1 MNATRAAL
9 IRPKISLQASR
20 THTPQRVGLKAKYA
34 AGSRTIAGGV
44 YYNYK
49 KKFLGETPNLK
60 RPGPWQSPKFTV
72 PENAKQLPILQQFK
86 NEEELKAA
94 YYAFE
99 KGYVPLKRDDNAE
112 WDLLKLGKFFLRENC
127 QCPQCIH
134 PETKQRISDT
144 FLISPDVEV
153 TNFESNTTDVK
164 ISWSDGHEST
174 HSWDWLD
181 AHRITPWNAPLDY
194 KKLPLVKPVSVSYL
208 EDGKYPEVQFK
219 EVISDESALLDWLW
233 KISISG
239 FCFVKGVPVSPE
251 ATKTLIERISFIRH
265 THYGGFWDF
274 TADLTF
280 KDTAYTNE
288 FLGGHTDNAYF
299 TDPARLQLFHLL
311 SHTDGSGGESLLVD
325 GLSAAARLRY
335 EDKQLF
341 RSLVEQRH
349 SWHSSGNED
358 VCIQPSARAPVLSV
372 HPDLNTVYQ
381 VRWNNYDRAPKSD
394 WSLPVQNG
402 WYKAAR
408 RFNEILNEES
418 RQIWT
423 QLEPGTALIF
433 DNWRMLHGRSEFTG
447 KRRMCGGYVNNDDF
461 ISRLRLLKYGREK
474 VLNTLGTVPTFKLG
488 RYEYEHPGSV
498 Y

>member
-1 MNATRAAL
+1 MNTTRAAL
-9 IRPKISLQASR
+9 IRPKVPLQVNRA
-20 THTPQRVGLKAKYA
+20 HTPQQVSLNIQYA
-34 AGSRTIAGGV
+34 AGSRTISGGV
-44 YYNYK
+44 SYNEK
-49 KKFLGETPNLK
+49 NRKSKGETAKFK
-60 RPGPWQSPKFTV
+60 RSPPWRSPEFTI
-72 PENAKQLPILQQFK
+72 PENAKQIPILQQFNK
-86 NEEELKAA
+86 EEELKAA
-94 YYAFE
+94 YNAFE
-99 KGYVPLKRDDNAE
+99 RGYVPLKRDNSAV
-112 WDLLKLGKFFLRENC
+112 WDELKLGKFFLRENC
-127 QCPQCIH
+127 QCPKCIH

-144 FLISPDVEV
+144 FLISHDVDV
-153 TNFESNTTDVK
+153 TNFETNDKDVK
-164 ISWSDGHEST
+164 ISWTDGHEST
-174 HSWDWLD
+174 HPWDWLD
-181 AHRITPWNAPLDY
+181 AHRITPWSVPLNY
-194 KKLPLVKPVSVSYL
+194 KKLPQVRPIYTPYVK
-208 EDGKYPEVQFK
+208 DGKYPEVQFG
-219 EVISDESALLDWLW
+219 EVVSDESAVLDWLW
-233 KISISG
+233 KIWLNG
-239 FCFVKGVPVSPE
+239 FCFIKGVPVTPE

-325 GLSAAARLRY
+325 ALSAANKLRL
-335 EDKQLF
+335 DNKKLF
-341 RSLVEQRH
+341 TSLIEQRH

-372 HPDLNTVYQ
+372 HPDTGRVYQ

-394 WSLPVQNG
+394 WNLRVQKS
-402 WYKAAR
+402 WYNAAR

-447 KRRMCGGYVNNDDF
+447 KRRMCGGYINNDDF

-474 VLNTLGTVPTFKLG
+474 VLNSLGTVP
-488 RYEYEHPGSV
+488 RRQVSI
-498 Y
+498 